1 MSYER
6 CINANWLTLSF
17 YHLSFVQLV
26 SCLLILISHND
37 YVLCIIGQLTVTL
50 LPTDVSVL
58 KFGEELDIF
67 CNISSNLDLDEFQ
80 YSWTFDD
87 EVINETSSV
96 ITIKYNSAE
105 SVEQGGVYQC
115 YGSDTSL
122 IFSGTSNRI
131 LVAFAPF
138 ILVQPMGLL
147 TAAGDT
153 AEFTCTATGH
163 PVPEIEWHKVI
174 RDTNITSFDDVLLYS
189 EGIVFNE
196 TDYLDNVTSTSTFI
210 IDSIENSDF
219 GYYVCVASQTEN
231 SLIFAQDCCSDN
243 VTEVQSVPA
252 QYNVSTIATLSGN
265 LVVNE

>member
-1 MSYER
+1 MMMIKS
-6 CINANWLTLSF
+6 LF
-17 YHLSFVQLV
+17 YS
-26 SCLLILISHND
+26 IST
-37 YVLCIIGQLTVTL
+37 GQLTVTL

-58 KFGEELDIF
+58 KFGDELDIF
-67 CNISSNLDLDEFQ
+67 CNISSNLDFDDFN
-80 YSWTFDD
+80 YIWTFNDN
-87 EVINETSSV
+87 VINETSSV
-96 ITIKYNSAE
+96 ITIKYDSAE

-122 IFSGTSNRI
+122 IISGTSNRI

-163 PVPEIEWHKVI
+163 PVPEIEWHKVT

-252 QYNVSTIATLSGN
+252 QYNVSTIATLSGD
-265 LVVNE
+265 LV